1 MDGRPAFCSRRRRLT
16 LALLPVA
23 EKQCRRPPSWQRAKT
38 GPDQA
43 RRSEAHQS
51 LCFATATT
59 G

>member
-1 MDGRPAFCSRRRRLT
+1 MDGRPAFCSRRRLM
-16 LALLPVA
+16 LAQQTWA
-23 EKQCRRPPSWQRAKT
+23 EKQSRRAPRWQRAKT